1 MDSAIKERTRS
12 KLSTEEACILD
23 WLWDQNVLE
32 APGDDSN
39 YIPKYRQPCE
49 GVELFFN
56 RSSGHF
62 QKIGHPLGDTSPGC
76 ILHSKCNLGTMRN
89 MCSLYLDAERGWLE
103 SEQSFQNT
111 RSALKSVTSG
121 NVEYRHWTTETSLDV
136 LYGNDKPKG
145 DVFMY
150 LTNVII
156 PPSRWKAL
164 LERWGEQSLGTI
176 KTARIIN
183 SVKWKIT
190 RIEPTFGEGL
200 SSGGEVF
207 AQCSPGKC
215 TDAHN
220 CAWDAVSYFMPG
232 KGDVIEVVRRP
243 LWGFKLDSEFGP
255 KAYAGLETFLNYTT
269 KEMKDKRILFHI
281 LVGEGVSR
289 ERLLNAFKHSLKHQA
304 AEVWILEST
313 IEKTSHGLTRS
324 HGLGFMEKFVKREA
338 LCTALQN
345 SKLSHHKWEIK
356 IAYGSSYALVAI
368 LPRVKLAKQ
377 LITEICSSE
386 AGACRIQGAELL
398 QAYTLHIL
406 HP

>member
-1 MDSAIKERTRS
+1 MD
-12 KLSTEEACILD
+12 L
-23 WLWDQNVLE
+23 V
-32 APGDDSN
+32 
-39 YIPKYRQPCE
+39 
-49 GVELFFN
+49 
-56 RSSGHF
+56 
-62 QKIGHPLGDTSPGC
+62 
-76 ILHSKCNLGTMRN
+76 M
-89 MCSLYLDAERGWLE
+89 
-103 SEQSFQNT
+103 
-111 RSALKSVTSG
+111 
-121 NVEYRHWTTETSLDV
+121 
-136 LYGNDKPKG
+136 
-145 DVFMY
+145 
-150 LTNVII
+150 
-156 PPSRWKAL
+156 RWKAL

-289 ERLLNAFKHSLKHQA
+289 ERFLNAFKHSLKHQA
-304 AEVWILEST
+304 AEVWILE
-313 IEKTSHGLTRS
+313 HN
-324 HGLGFMEKFVKREA
+324 REA
-338 LCTALQN
+338 I
-345 SKLSHHKWEIK
+345 SWVDEKSWPRIHGEVREK
-356 IAYGSSYALVAI
+356 GSTMYSL
-368 LPRVKLAKQ
+368 
-377 LITEICSSE
+377 
-386 AGACRIQGAELL
+386 AELKVVTSQVGNQNCL
-398 QAYTLHIL
+398 VWKFLCSGCYSPTSQVSQTIDNRNMLL
-406 HP
+406 GGRCV